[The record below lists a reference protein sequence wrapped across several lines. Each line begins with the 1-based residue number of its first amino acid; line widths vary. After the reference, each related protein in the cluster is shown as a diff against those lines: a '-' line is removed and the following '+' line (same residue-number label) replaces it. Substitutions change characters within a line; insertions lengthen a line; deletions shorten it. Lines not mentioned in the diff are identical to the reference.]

1 MNSDPSPGDAYY
13 VVLAAFAAQMV
24 VTVSNPTLPKVA
36 AQRPRAF
43 ATGASRS

>member
-24 VTVSNPTLPKVA
+24 VTL
-36 AQRPRAF
+36 
-43 ATGASRS
+43 